1 MAKKPLSFKD
11 FMVVDYL
18 PGTGEYISY
27 QSKKRHKH
35 QGAGSNAEYAS
46 YQPEGE
52 KVEEAL
58 THAQRIKA
66 SIRMRKMKSR
76 IKLGKQRALRKT
88 PDMSVVKKRA
98 KRQARLQL
106 LKKLTRGLSKD
117 DLSFQKRTEL
127 EKRLDK
133 MKPRI
138 DRLARKLI
146 PVVRKKDRERK
157 ASKAEK
163 S

>member
-18 PGTGEYISY
+18 PGTGEYASY
-27 QSKKRHKH
+27 QAHKRKRA
-35 QGAGSNAEYAS
+35 GTGGSNAEYAS

-66 SIRMRKMKSR
+66 SIRMRKMKSK
-76 IKLGKQRALRKT
+76 IKLGRQRALRKT

-98 KRQARLQL
+98 MRQARLQL
-106 LKKLTRGLSKD
+106 LRKLTRGASKD
-117 DLSFQKRTEL
+117 DLSFQKRTEI

-146 PVVRKKDRERK
+146 PVVRKKDRDRK